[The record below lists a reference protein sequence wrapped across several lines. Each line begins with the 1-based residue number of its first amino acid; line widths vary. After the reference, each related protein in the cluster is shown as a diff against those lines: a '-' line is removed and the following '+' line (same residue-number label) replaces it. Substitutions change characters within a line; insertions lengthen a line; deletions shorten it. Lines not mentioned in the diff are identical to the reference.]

1 MSTIMSRMMG
11 SSSTTSTL
19 RIAAF
24 SLMLFSLFYRRLYTW
39 KVEAKDGPFAGYADL
54 QPEFAAHRFDIAA
67 ADEQAQTGAA
77 YRRSQGARGA
87 HEFLE
92 DLLLVFQWNAFA
104 LVAHAHQHD
113 GRIFAM
119 HDLAIINLAFGK
131 LRKGGGPG
139 G

>member
-92 DLLLVFQWNAFA
+92 DLPGLPVEC
-104 LVAHAHQHD
+104 
-113 GRIFAM
+113 
-119 HDLAIINLAFGK
+119 
-131 LRKGGGPG
+131 LRPRRARAPARRAYFRYARPCYNQPGLREAAKG
-139 G
+139 